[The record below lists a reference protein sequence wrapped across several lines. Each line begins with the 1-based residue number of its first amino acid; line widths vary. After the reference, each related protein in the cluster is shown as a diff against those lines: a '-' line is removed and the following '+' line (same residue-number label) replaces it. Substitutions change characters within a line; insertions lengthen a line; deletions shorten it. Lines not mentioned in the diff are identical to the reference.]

1 MFSFYYLTGHFI
13 DMLSR
18 VQKFSFEDQRGPI
31 DSNNLKVPEF
41 LLTDSNICSLIK
53 SQSLNQ
59 NINTNSSQANP
70 EKSINRSTFNAN
82 SSSLHGTQSFN
93 YHPQKGRDF
102 RKNNLMS
109 SFNEST
115 ASLPM
120 LGKNNQAMISNSA
133 EQQLFI
139 SRSQS
144 PMIIY
149 DNEDDIKD
157 KTSCIDESCIIDNSL
172 TGFDKSVESMNCK
185 QNFNE
190 SSTSFYTR
198 ILEEESELI
207 DSYSDSLKINNSN
220 LSQNYSPKNRSNSY
234 SKISYV

>member
-1 MFSFYYLTGHFI
+1 MILVFYSLGNFI
-13 DMLSR
+13 DMLNR

-31 DSNNLKVPEF
+31 DSNFLKVPEF
-41 LLTDSNICSLIK
+41 LLTNSNLIK

-59 NINTNSSQANP
+59 NINM
-70 EKSINRSTFNAN
+70 NRSQVNAEIPASTNKLNPNSN

-93 YHPQKGRDF
+93 YRQQKGKDL

-115 ASLPM
+115 SSLPM
-120 LGKNNQAMISNSA
+120 LCQTNQAKVSDSA

-149 DNEDDIKD
+149 DNEDEIREN
-157 KTSCIDESCIIDNSL
+157 TSCIEESCIIDNSL
-172 TGFDKSVESMNCK
+172 AGFEKSVQSMNCN

-190 SSTSFYTR
+190 SSTSFYAR

-207 DSYSDSLKINNSN
+207 TSYSDSLKINNSN
-220 LSQNYSPKNRSNSY
+220 LSQNYSPKNRSNSN
-234 SKISYV
+234 SRISYV